1 MDDVGVREL
10 LGKVEGISLSCQCCL
25 MEGVKSEVHC
35 TLDVIESVTM
45 SDIDA
50 DVTIH

>member
-1 MDDVGVREL
+1 MSVLLDGGGEVG
-10 LGKVEGISLSCQCCL
+10 G
-25 MEGVKSEVHC
+25 

-50 DVTIH
+50 DVIIH